1 MSYNTSEDAA
11 LFEKNEV
18 NDASLPHD
26 EMERNIF
33 LDENFEAVE
42 K

>member
-1 MSYNTSEDAA
+1 MSYNTSEDGA

-18 NDASLPHD
+18 NDASQPLD

-33 LDENFEAVE
+33 LDENFDAVE